1 VHFVVL
7 SFPAD
12 SPRPQAIL
20 WLLLSLNS
28 SAEENPSVGD
38 YNTSPSAIFMTW
50 FIRIIPINIVCKTGS
65 KPELQDSHKPGRA
78 ESQSHKSRRHRQDV
92 MTARRRRY

>member
-28 SAEENPSVGD
+28 SAEANPSVSD
-38 YNTSPSAIFMTW
+38 DNTSPSAIFMIW
-50 FIRIIPINIVCKTGS
+50 FIRIIPINIVCKPVLNPNRKIVTSPVARNHKVTNHDVTG
-65 KPELQDSHKPGRA
+65 K
-78 ESQSHKSRRHRQDV
+78 
-92 MTARRRRY
+92 T